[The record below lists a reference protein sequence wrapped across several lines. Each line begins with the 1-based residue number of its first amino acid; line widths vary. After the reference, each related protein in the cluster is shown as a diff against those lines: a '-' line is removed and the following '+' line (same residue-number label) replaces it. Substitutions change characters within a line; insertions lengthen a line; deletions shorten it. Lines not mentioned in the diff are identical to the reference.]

1 MPYDTFNT
9 YGGAAAMHED
19 TATTKAATLRNKAG
33 EAIEKIRFMVMSGFL
48 GAGKTTTMIALGEH
62 MNKTYGKVGIIAND
76 LGANLVD
83 TNLTQTSGCTVEEI
97 ASGCICYQMDNTI
110 DKIRRLR
117 DRDGCIFVMSDIPG
131 LGVGALD
138 HTYHRLADDCADWI
152 DLSPFT
158 VLVDPER
165 IKMLL
170 PEGEGEEDIHLPEEL
185 KYLMQLQLEEADLI
199 VLNKIDLISD
209 AEVERDVN
217 FLKEACPD
225 IPVMKISALTG
236 EGIPELAEYLESYG
250 TSLKNFSVRDNEK
263 FQEAE
268 KTLTWY
274 NRRMFV
280 KQLDDEKIDMNEVID
295 DLLEEIRMGL
305 IERKRNVPHLKT
317 FATAGAGDF
326 NKCSLLGIDYD
337 VEHTQEFLRNHKK
350 MSMII
355 NARAVCES
363 RPFARI
369 VDDAVDMICDKYHLD
384 AQIFFTECFNMGDE
398 GR

>member
-1 MPYDTFNT
+1 MPYDSFST
-9 YGGAAAMHED
+9 YGGAVASHED
-19 TATTKAATLRNKAG
+19 TATSKAPSHKVSAQDAG
-33 EAIEKIRFMVMSGFL
+33 GKIRFMVMSGFL

-62 MNKTYGKVGIIAND
+62 MDKTYGKVGIIAND

-117 DRDGCIFVMSDIPG
+117 DRDGAIFVMSDIPG

-138 HTYHRLADDCADWI
+138 HVYHRLADDCAEWVT
-152 DLSPFT
+152 LSPFT
-158 VLVDPER
+158 VIIDPER
-165 IKMLL
+165 LRMLL
-170 PEGEGEEDIHLPEEL
+170 PEKADIHLPEEL
-185 KYLMQLQLEEADLI
+185 VYLMKLQLEEADLV
-199 VLNKIDLISD
+199 VLNKIDLLSEEEI
-209 AEVERDVN
+209 EYDVN
-217 FLKEACPD
+217 FLKEACPG
-225 IPVMKISALTG
+225 IPVMKISALNG
-236 EGIPELAEYLESYG
+236 DGIPELAEYLMSHD
-250 TSLKNFSVRDNEK
+250 TQLKNFSVRDDER

-274 NRRMFV
+274 NRRMFF
-280 KQLDDEKIDMNEVID
+280 KQLDDAKVDCNAVID
-295 DLLEEIRMGL
+295 DFIEEIRMGL

-326 NKCSLLGIDYD
+326 NKCSLLGVDYD
-337 VEHTQEFLRNHKK
+337 IEHTQPFLRKHKK
-350 MSMII
+350 MSMIV

-363 RPFARI
+363 RPLARI
-369 VDDAVDMICDKYHLD
+369 VDDAVDAVCDKYNLD
-384 AQIFFTECFNMGDE
+384 CQVFFTECFGMGDE

>member
-19 TATTKAATLRNKAG
+19 TATTKARPLKTKAG
-33 EAIEKIRFMVMSGFL
+33 DSVDKIRFMVVSGFL
-48 GAGKTTTMIALGEH
+48 GAGKTTTMIALGRH
-62 MNKTYGKVGIIAND
+62 MGKTYGKPGIIAND

-110 DKIRRLR
+110 DKIRRLMA
-117 DRDGCIFVMSDIPG
+117 RDGCIFVMSDIPG

-138 HTYHRLADDCADWI
+138 HVYHRLVDDCDDWI
-152 DLSPFT
+152 TLAPFT

-170 PEGEGEEDIHLPEEL
+170 PEGEDINLPEEI
-185 KYLMQLQLEEADLI
+185 KYLMQLQLEEADLV
-199 VLNKIDLISD
+199 VLNKIDLIS
-209 AEVERDVN
+209 EEERERDIR
-217 FLKEACPD
+217 FLREACPD
-225 IPVMKISALTG
+225 IPVMAISALIS
-236 EGIPELAEYLESYG
+236 EGIPELAEYLE
-250 TSLKNFSVRDNEK
+250 THETMLKNFSVRDNEK

-274 NRRMFV
+274 NRRMFL
-280 KQLDDEKIDMNEVID
+280 KQLDDRKIDCNAVID
-295 DLLEEIRMGL
+295 DLIEEIRMGL

-317 FATAGAGDF
+317 FATAGVGDF
-326 NKCSLLGIDYD
+326 NKCSLLGVDYD
-337 VEHTQEFLRNHKK
+337 IEHTQPFLRDHKK
-350 MSMII
+350 MSMIV

-369 VDDAVDMICDKYHLD
+369 VDDALDAVCDKYHLD
-384 AQIFFTECFNMGDE
+384 AQVFFTECFNMGDE

>member
-19 TATTKAATLRNKAG
+19 TATTKARPLKTKAG
-33 EAIEKIRFMVMSGFL
+33 EAVDKIRFMVVSGFL
-48 GAGKTTTMIALGEH
+48 GAGKTTTMIALGRH
-62 MNKTYGKVGIIAND
+62 MGKTYGKPGIIAND

-110 DKIRRLR
+110 DKIRRLMV
-117 DRDGCIFVMSDIPG
+117 RDGCIFVMSDIPG

-138 HTYHRLADDCADWI
+138 HVYHRLVDDCADWI
-152 DLSPFT
+152 TLAPFT

-170 PEGEGEEDIHLPEEL
+170 PEGGDINLPEEI
-185 KYLMQLQLEEADLI
+185 KYLMQLQLEEADLV
-199 VLNKIDLISD
+199 VLNKVDLIS
-209 AEVERDVN
+209 EEERERDIR
-217 FLKEACPD
+217 FLREACPD
-225 IPVMKISALTG
+225 IPVMAISALTG
-236 EGIPELAEYLESYG
+236 EGIPELAEYLE
-250 TSLKNFSVRDNEK
+250 THETMLKNFSVRDNEK

-274 NRRMFV
+274 NRRMFL
-280 KQLDDEKIDMNEVID
+280 KQLDDRKIDCNAVID
-295 DLLEEIRMGL
+295 DLIEEIRMGL

-317 FATAGAGDF
+317 FATAGVGDF
-326 NKCSLLGIDYD
+326 NKCSLLGVDYD
-337 VEHTQEFLRNHKK
+337 IEHTQPFLRDHKK
-350 MSMII
+350 MSMIV

-369 VDDAVDMICDKYHLD
+369 VDDALDIICDKYNLD
-384 AQIFFTECFNMGDE
+384 AQVFFTECFNMGDE

>member
-1 MPYDTFNT
+1 MPYDSFST
-9 YGGAAAMHED
+9 YGGASAAHED
-19 TATTKAATLRNKAG
+19 TGTSKAAARTAQEVPER
-33 EAIEKIRFMVMSGFL
+33 IRFMVVSGFL

-110 DKIRRLR
+110 DKIARLKN
-117 DRDGCIFVMSDIPG
+117 RDGCVFVMSDIPG
-131 LGVGALD
+131 CGVGALD

-152 DLSPFT
+152 TLSPFT
-158 VLVDPER
+158 VIVDPER
-165 IKMLL
+165 LRMLL
-170 PEGEGEEDIHLPEEL
+170 PEKADINLPEEL
-185 KYLMQLQLEEADLI
+185 VYLMQLQLEEADLV
-199 VLNKIDLISD
+199 VLNKIDLID
-209 AEVERDVN
+209 QAEIDRDIA
-217 FLKEACPD
+217 FLREACPD
-225 IPVMKISALTG
+225 VPVMAISALEKTG
-236 EGIPELAEYLESYG
+236 IAELADFLVTHKSA
-250 TSLKNFSVRDNEK
+250 LKNFSVRDDEK
-263 FQEAE
+263 FAEAE

-274 NRRMFV
+274 NRRMFF
-280 KQLDDEKIDMNEVID
+280 KTLDDSKIDCNQVID
-295 DLLEEIRMGL
+295 DIIEGVRMGL

-326 NKCSLLGIDYD
+326 NKCSLIGVDYD
-337 VEHTQEFLRNHKK
+337 IEHTQPFIRAHKK

-363 RPFARI
+363 RPLARI
-369 VDDAVDMICDKYHLD
+369 VDDAIDEVCDKYNLD
-384 AQIFFTECFNMGDE
+384 CQVFFTECFGMGDE

>member
-9 YGGAAAMHED
+9 YGGAGAMHED
-19 TATTKAATLRNKAG
+19 TVTTKAKSPKTKSG
-33 EAIEKIRFMVMSGFL
+33 HEGEKIRFMVVSGFL
-48 GAGKTTTMIALGEH
+48 GAGKTTTMIAMGSH
-62 MNKTYGKVGIIAND
+62 MDKTYGKVGIIAND

-110 DKIRRLR
+110 DKIRRLH
-117 DRDGCIFVMSDIPG
+117 DRDGAIFVMSDIPG

-152 DLSPFT
+152 ELAPFT

-170 PEGEGEEDIHLPEEL
+170 PDGDDINLPEEIR
-185 KYLMQLQLEEADLI
+185 YLMQLQLEEADLV
-199 VLNKIDLISD
+199 VLNKIDLID
-209 AEVERDVN
+209 AEEIGRDIA
-217 FLKEACPD
+217 FLREACPD
-225 IPVMKISALTG
+225 IPVMAISALTG
-236 EGIPELAEYLESYG
+236 EGVGELCEYLQTHE
-250 TSLKNFSVRDNEK
+250 TMLKNFSVRDNER

-274 NRRMFV
+274 NRRMFI
-280 KQLDDEKIDMNEVID
+280 KQNGDEKIDMNEVID
-295 DLLEEIRMGL
+295 EFIEGIRMGL

-326 NKCSLLGIDYD
+326 NKCSLLGVDYD
-337 VEHTQEFLRNHKK
+337 IEHTQPFLRGHKK
-350 MSMII
+350 MSMIV

-369 VDDAVDMICDKYHLD
+369 VDDALDDICDRYDLD
-384 AQIFFTECFNMGDE
+384 AQVFFTECFNMGDE

>member
-19 TATTKAATLRNKAG
+19 TATTKASALKTADGK
-33 EAIEKIRFMVMSGFL
+33 EVDKIRFRVMSGFL
-48 GAGKTTTMIALGEH
+48 GAGKTTAMISMGQV
-62 MNKTYGKVGIIAND
+62 MNKNYGKVGIIAND

-110 DKIRRLR
+110 DKIRRLK

-138 HTYHRLADDCADWI
+138 HTYHRLADDCSDWI
-152 DLSPFT
+152 TLSPFT

-165 IKMLL
+165 IKLLL
-170 PEGEGEEDIHLPEEL
+170 PDGDDINLPEEI

-199 VLNKIDLISD
+199 VLNKIDLIDD
-209 AEVERDVN
+209 AEIERDVN

-236 EGIPELAEYLESYG
+236 EGVPELCEYLE
-250 TSLKNFSVRDNEK
+250 THETLLKNFSVRDNEQ

-274 NRRMFV
+274 NRRMFI
-280 KQLDDEKIDMNEVID
+280 KQLDDKKIDMNEVID
-295 DLLEEIRMGL
+295 ELIESIRMGL
-305 IERKRNVPHLKT
+305 IEKKRNVPHLKT

-337 VEHTQEFLRNHKK
+337 IEHTQPFLRDHKK

-369 VDDAVDMICDKYHLD
+369 VDDAVDDICDKYNLD

>member
-1 MPYDTFNT
+1 MPYDSFTT
-9 YGGAAAMHED
+9 YGGAAASHED
-19 TATTKAATLRNKAG
+19 TATTKAPSLKKKSG
-33 EAIEKIRFMVMSGFL
+33 EEVDKIRFMVMSGFL
-48 GAGKTTTMIALGEH
+48 GAGKTTAMISLGEH
-62 MNKTYGKVGIIAND
+62 MDKTYGKVGIIAND

-117 DRDGCIFVMSDIPG
+117 DRDGAIFVMSDIPG

-138 HTYHRLADDCADWI
+138 HTYHRLADDCSDWI
-152 DLSPFT
+152 TLSPFT

-165 IKMLL
+165 LRMLL
-170 PEGEGEEDIHLPEEL
+170 PEHADIHLPEEL

-199 VLNKIDLISD
+199 VLNKIDLMTDEEI
-209 AEVERDVN
+209 ERDMN
-217 FLKEACPD
+217 FLREACPD
-225 IPVMKISALTG
+225 IPVMKISALKG
-236 EGIPELAEYLESYG
+236 DGIPELAEYLE
-250 TSLKNFSVRDNEK
+250 THETMLKNFSVRDNER

-274 NRRMFV
+274 NRRMFF
-280 KQLDDEKIDMNEVID
+280 KQLDDKKIDCNAVID
-295 DLLEEIRMGL
+295 DLIEGVRMGL
-305 IERKRNVPHLKT
+305 IEVKGNVPHLKT

-326 NKCSLLGIDYD
+326 NKCSLLGVDYD
-337 VEHTQEFLRNHKK
+337 IEHTQLFLRDHKK

-355 NARAVCES
+355 NARATCPS
-363 RPFARI
+363 RKLARI
-369 VDDAVDMICDKYHLD
+369 VDDAVDEVCDTYNLD
-384 AQIFFTECFNMGDE
+384 CQIFFTECFGMGDE